1 MKAYVFPKCIFLEQ
15 NNNRESVTMDSVIRP
30 ISDVDKDRMS
40 SELVAR
46 ADDMIGWRR
55 YRAGGKLAGLF
66 G

>member
-1 MKAYVFPKCIFLEQ
+1 MYLLFLISYEQ
-15 NNNRESVTMDSVIRP
+15 NNNTEVAMVGSVIRP

-40 SELVAR
+40 SESMTR
-46 ADDMIGWRR
+46 AGDMIGWRR